1 MKKATLA
8 ILIAAIAILLASSG
22 YLYYRYQQT
31 SVAYTETKAA
41 EQEVRGQ
48 FDEAIAAIAEI
59 QTNLN
64 AIDLEESEVSLLSPD
79 LENGVTASRKEQIV
93 GRITDLR
100 QSVEQSKEKIRQLES
115 SLRDSQVKVGDL
127 EKVIVG
133 LKESVAQ
140 KERNIE
146 LLTSRVEGLR
156 VQVAGLESTVRERE
170 STIAQR
176 DETIQNQE
184 QTLEE
189 RRRELSTI
197 YYVVGT
203 KDDLR
208 EKGIIVEQGGVLGIG
223 KTPQLSASF
232 DPDLFVPLDTDQ
244 SRVIRVPSA
253 KFQVL
258 SPQVRTSYSVQ
269 YLQDQAELTILDRNE
284 FRKVKYLVIMVA

>member
-8 ILIAAIAILLASSG
+8 ILIAAIAILLGSSG

-31 SVAYTETKAA
+31 SLAYTETKAA
-41 EQEVRGQ
+41 EEEVRGH
-48 FDEAIAAIAEI
+48 FDEAITAIAEI

-127 EKVIVG
+127 EKIIVG

-140 KERNIE
+140 KERNIQ
-146 LLTSRVEGLR
+146 LLTTRVEALR
-156 VQVAGLESTVRERE
+156 VQVAGLETTVRERE

-176 DETIQNQE
+176 DETIQIQQ

-208 EKGIIVEQGGVLGIG
+208 EKGIIVEHGGVLGIG
-223 KTPQLSASF
+223 KTTQLSASF
-232 DPDLFVPLDTDQ
+232 DPDLFLPLDTDQ
-244 SRVIRVPSA
+244 SRVIRVPSL

-258 SPQVRTSYSVQ
+258 SPQVRTSYSVH

>member
-8 ILIAAIAILLASSG
+8 ILIAAIAILLGSSG

-31 SVAYTETKAA
+31 SLAYTETKAA
-41 EQEVRGQ
+41 EEEVRGH

-100 QSVEQSKEKIRQLES
+100 QSVERSKEKIRQLEN
-115 SLRDSQVKVGDL
+115 SLRDNQVKVGDL
-127 EKVIVG
+127 EKIIVG

-140 KERNIE
+140 KERNIQ
-146 LLTSRVEGLR
+146 LLTSRVEALR
-156 VQVAGLESTVRERE
+156 VQVAGLETTVRERE
-170 STIAQR
+170 SIIAQR
-176 DETIQNQE
+176 DETIQIQQ

-208 EKGIIVEQGGVLGIG
+208 EKGIIVEHGGVLGIG
-223 KTPQLSASF
+223 KTAQLSASF
-232 DPDLFVPLDTDQ
+232 DPDLFLPLDTDQ
-244 SRVIRVPSA
+244 SRVIRVPSL

-258 SPQVRTSYSVQ
+258 SPQERTSYSVH

>member
-8 ILIAAIAILLASSG
+8 ILIAAIAILLGSSG

-31 SVAYTETKAA
+31 SLAYTETKAA
-41 EQEVRGQ
+41 EEEVRGH
-48 FDEAIAAIAEI
+48 FDEAITAIAEI

-127 EKVIVG
+127 EKIIVG

-140 KERNIE
+140 KERNIQ
-146 LLTSRVEGLR
+146 LLTTRVEALR
-156 VQVAGLESTVRERE
+156 VQVAGLETTVRERE

-176 DETIQNQE
+176 DETIQIQQ

-208 EKGIIVEQGGVLGIG
+208 EKGIIVEHGGVLGIG
-223 KTPQLSASF
+223 KTTQLSASF
-232 DPDLFVPLDTDQ
+232 DPDLFLPLDTDQ
-244 SRVIRVPSA
+244 SRVIRVPSL

-258 SPQVRTSYSVQ
+258 SPQVRTSYSVH
-269 YLQDQAELTILDRNE
+269 YLQDQAELTILDPNE

>member
-8 ILIAAIAILLASSG
+8 ILIAAIAILLGSSG

-31 SVAYTETKAA
+31 SLAYTETKAA
-41 EQEVRGQ
+41 EEEVRGH

-100 QSVEQSKEKIRQLES
+100 QSVEQSKEKIRQLEN
-115 SLRDSQVKVGDL
+115 SLRDNQVKVGDL
-127 EKVIVG
+127 EKIIVG

-140 KERNIE
+140 KERNIQ
-146 LLTSRVEGLR
+146 LLTSRVEALR
-156 VQVAGLESTVRERE
+156 VQVAGLETTVRERE
-170 STIAQR
+170 SIIAQR
-176 DETIQNQE
+176 DETIQIQQ

-208 EKGIIVEQGGVLGIG
+208 EKGIIVEHGGVLGIG
-223 KTPQLSASF
+223 KTAQLSASF
-232 DPDLFVPLDTDQ
+232 DPDLFLPLDTDQ
-244 SRVIRVPSA
+244 SRVIRVPSL

-258 SPQVRTSYSVQ
+258 SPQERTSYSVH